1 MLHIIYGND
10 REKGRARFREL
21 LNQQTHVLGAE
32 VRHVLESELSKELLH
47 SFAASQGLFG
57 NTSFFIFDCLFDK
70 KAEQE
75 VLLAHANELRLSSNS
90 FLIFEPELDKK
101 IAEEIRITQAEVE
114 EYVSKKIDT
123 RPDFNIFSL
132 GDALG
137 KRNKKEL
144 WVLYQEALMSGLSG
158 EELCNTLF
166 WTVKNIALMKNAK
179 TDDNCGLN
187 PFVASKT
194 RSFAKNYTQEEIAK
208 LSRSLVTIYH
218 EDHRGGEPMDI
229 SLERFILSL

>member
-10 REKGRARFREL
+10 REKGRARFRALREK
-21 LNQQTHVLGAE
+21 LGKE
-32 VRHVLESELSKELLH
+32 CGEERVILEGELSKELLH

-57 NTSFFIFDCLFDK
+57 NKSLFIFDCLFDK
-70 KAEQE
+70 KVEQE
-75 VLLAHANELRLSSNS
+75 VLLAHANELRLSPNL
-90 FLIFEPELDKK
+90 FLVFEPELDKK
-101 IAEEIRITQAEVE
+101 IAEEIKITQAEIE
-114 EYVSKKIDT
+114 EYIAKKIDT

-144 WVLYQEALMSGLSG
+144 WVLYQEALTSGLSG
-158 EELCNTLF
+158 EDLCNTLF
-166 WTVKNIALMKNAK
+166 WTVKNIALMKKAK
-179 TDDNCGLN
+179 IDDNCGLN

-194 RSFAKNYTQEEIAK
+194 RSFAKNYTQEEIAN
-208 LSRSLVTIYH
+208 LSKSLVAIYH

-229 SLERFILSL
+229 SLERFILGL

>member
-21 LNQQTHVLGAE
+21 RKKLSKECGEERAI
-32 VRHVLESELSKELLH
+32 LEGELSKELLH

-57 NTSFFIFDCLFDK
+57 NTSLFTFDCLFDK

-75 VLLAHANELRLSSNS
+75 VLLAHANELCLSLNS
-90 FLIFEPELDKK
+90 FLVFEPELDKK
-101 IAEEIRITQAEVE
+101 IAGEIKITQAEVE
-114 EYVSKKIDT
+114 EYVAKKIDT

-144 WVLYQEALMSGLSG
+144 WVLYQEALTSGLSG
-158 EELCNTLF
+158 EEICNTLF
-166 WTVKNIALMKNAK
+166 WTVKNIALMKNARM
-179 TDDNCGLN
+179 DDNCGLN
-187 PFVASKT
+187 PFVATKA
-194 RSFAKNYTQEEIAK
+194 RSFAKNYSQEEIAS

-218 EDHRGGEPMDI
+218 EDHRGGEPMNI
-229 SLERFILSL
+229 SLERFILDI